1 MTDATSI
8 KSITEELPLSVRA
21 GLARSWVLALALD
34 YSLSSQPKDNLPEA
48 LWSIGL
54 LTEDLVDVGVDAF
67 LTLSDDI
74 AELLI
79 EESANAA
86 MVCSSCLAQLIYGE
100 DEEGQA
106 NG

>member
-1 MTDATSI
+1 MTDATST
-8 KSITEELPLSVRA
+8 KSITEALPLSVRA
-21 GLARSWVLALALD
+21 GLARSWVLALACD
-34 YSLSSQPKDNLPEA
+34 YSLASQPKDNLPEA
-48 LWSIGL
+48 LWSVDL
-54 LTEDLVDVGVDAF
+54 LTDYLTDIGSDAF
-67 LTLSDDI
+67 FTLSDDI

-100 DEEGQA
+100 DEEGEG

>member
-1 MTDATSI
+1 MTDTTST

-21 GLARSWVLALALD
+21 GLARSWVLALACD
-34 YSLSSQPKDNLPEA
+34 YSLASQPKDNLPEA
-48 LWSIGL
+48 LWSVDL
-54 LTEDLVDVGVDAF
+54 LTDDLTDIGSDAF
-67 LTLSDDI
+67 FTLSDDI

-100 DEEGQA
+100 DEEGDG

>member
-1 MTDATSI
+1 MTDTTST

-21 GLARSWVLALALD
+21 GLARSWVLALACD
-34 YSLSSQPKDNLPEA
+34 YSLSSQPKDNLPEQ
-48 LWSIGL
+48 LWQISL
-54 LTEDLVDVGVDAF
+54 LAEDLADLGSDAF
-67 LTLSDDI
+67 FTLSDDI

>member
-1 MTDATSI
+1 MNDATST

-21 GLARSWVLALALD
+21 GLARSWVLALACD

-48 LWSIGL
+48 LWSVDL
-54 LTEDLVDVGVDAF
+54 LTDDLTDIGSDAF
-67 LTLSDDI
+67 FALSDDI

-100 DEEGQA
+100 DEEGQT